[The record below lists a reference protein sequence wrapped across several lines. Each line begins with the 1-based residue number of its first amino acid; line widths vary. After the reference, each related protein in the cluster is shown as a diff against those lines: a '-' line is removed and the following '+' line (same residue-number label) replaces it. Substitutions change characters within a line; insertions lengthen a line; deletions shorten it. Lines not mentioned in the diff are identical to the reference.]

1 MSMLTPPGMGGQ
13 YRITGDKYPRMRRP
27 RGRRRLAFLVVASV
41 AALGLIGWGTL
52 QLIDVFT
59 GGGKASAAGTKADC
73 GSKASPA
80 AKASAAA
87 SVAGTLPKPGQITV
101 NVFNATP
108 RSGLAKQ
115 TADELK
121 KRGFKIGDVGNATA
135 AYDKK
140 VEGAGLLLG
149 GKDADRAALPVLNT
163 QLSGAQLK
171 TDGRSQPTTV
181 DLIIGNGF
189 KTLTKKE
196 DADKALTVLAQPVPT
211 PSTKKSC

>member
-27 RGRRRLAFLVVASV
+27 RGRRKFVFVSITSV
-41 AALGLIGWGTL
+41 TVLGLIGWGSL
-52 QLIDVFT
+52 QLIDIYT
-59 GGGKASAAGTKADC
+59 GGGKATAADTKADC
-73 GSKASPA
+73 ASKVTPE
-80 AKASAAA
+80 AKAAAA
-87 SVAGTLPKPGQITV
+87 VAATLPKPGQITV
-101 NVFNATP
+101 NVLNATP

-140 VEGAGLLLG
+140 VTGAGLLLG
-149 GKDADRAALPVLNT
+149 AKTADRAALPVLNT

-171 TDGRSQPTTV
+171 TDSRARATTV
-181 DLIIGNGF
+181 DLIIGTGF
-189 KTLTKKE
+189 KALTKKE
-196 DADKALTVLAQPVPT
+196 DADKALTVLTQPKPAPAT
-211 PSTKKSC
+211 SKKNC